1 MTFLLDQVLNLRFFR
16 DFLNLALTD
25 LGLTGALLGSVHFFI
40 YDLIKITYLL
50 CLLIFSISYIQ
61 SYFPPERSQAILGRF
76 NGMSARI
83 IAALLGTITP
93 FCSCSSIP
101 LFIGFTRAGLPLGVT
116 FAFLISSPMVDLASL
131 VLISSIFGFNIALAY
146 VLLGLAIAIIGG
158 TLIDKLTL
166 EDQIEDIVRPQE
178 SSINIIY
185 QRPSIKERLLL
196 AYEQMSFT
204 LKKVFW
210 YILIGV
216 ALGALIHNWLP
227 QEYIQTYLGQSTYLS
242 VIGAT
247 LLGVPMYADIFGTIP
262 VAEAL
267 IGKGALLGTVLSFMM
282 SVTTLSL
289 PSLILLRQAIKTKLL
304 LTFISICVIGIILV
318 GVIFNLGA
326 LYV

>member
-1 MTFLLDQVLNLRFFR
+1 
-16 DFLNLALTD
+16 
-25 LGLTGALLGSVHFFI
+25 
-40 YDLIKITYLL
+40 
-50 CLLIFSISYIQ
+50 
-61 SYFPPERSQAILGRF
+61 
-76 NGMSARI
+76 
-83 IAALLGTITP
+83 
-93 FCSCSSIP
+93 
-101 LFIGFTRAGLPLGVT
+101 
-116 FAFLISSPMVDLASL
+116 
-131 VLISSIFGFNIALAY
+131 
-146 VLLGLAIAIIGG
+146 
-158 TLIDKLTL
+158 
-166 EDQIEDIVRPQE
+166 
-178 SSINIIY
+178 
-185 QRPSIKERLLL
+185 
-196 AYEQMSFT
+196 MSFT